1 MIRWG
6 LRRII
11 ATALTAVFIASMN
24 TPVDLAIAKAK
35 PRVAA
40 SKPIIQVSGNPAKF
54 LKVKAGK
61 WSTGAKFTYQ
71 WLSDGYPIDGEK
83 ANIYTLMEKDCFTEI
98 SVRVTGSKPGFKSVT
113 KVSDSY
119 LISTGCSV
127 APAPE
132 PPKLCDVGTYEVS
145 SDSCLIVT
153 EGLQSYD
160 YLSTC
165 AHTFI
170 CQGESNTLT
179 ADFDGTPIRGIM
191 AFVGGRDSAK
201 ITFDLPIP
209 SIPQGSFIKTRYKVS
224 GVISPLVNAVLTRVA
239 DPKNPDLT
247 YLSLP
252 WWPILNSSSIK
263 SVWTS
268 PDFTYLENP
277 NHLYACFGFFDPF
290 GVGETIHIGKFTLY
304 TWFKRQN

>member
-1 MIRWG
+1 
-6 LRRII
+6 L
-11 ATALTAVFIASMN
+11 AS
-24 TPVDLAIAKAK
+24 AKGK

-40 SKPIIQVSGNPAKF
+40 SKPIIQVSGIPAKF

-71 WLSDGYPIDGEK
+71 WLSDGQPIDGEK
-83 ANIYTLMEKDCFTEI
+83 ANIYTLLEKDCFTEI

-113 KVSDSY
+113 KVSDAY
-119 LISTGCSV
+119 VISDGCR
-127 APAPE
+127 ATPTPE

-191 AFVGGRDSAK
+191 AVVARSDLAK
-201 ITFDLPIP
+201 VTFDLPMP
-209 SIPQGSFIKTRYKVS
+209 SIPQSSFIKTRYKVS
-224 GVISPLVNAVLTRVA
+224 GVISSLVNADLTRVA
-239 DPKNPDLT
+239 DPTNPDLT

-252 WWPILNSSSIK
+252 WRPILYSGFVK
-263 SVWTS
+263 GVWTS

-277 NHLYACFGFFDPF
+277 NHLYACFGFYDPF

-304 TWFKRQN
+304 TWVKRSN